1 MECFRSIIGQ
11 LIRFGDNNRSRFFE
25 VCQPVTKVD
34 IGICYIHNV
43 SGALGITK
51 YLFLARNVVWARG
64 QRTATLIKCVID
76 FSTQKERPFCR
87 LTVRD
92 FIK

>member
-51 YLFLARNVVWARG
+51 YLFLDNTKKCGLG
-64 QRTATLIKCVID
+64 QGSKNCYTY
-76 FSTQKERPFCR
+76 
-87 LTVRD
+87 
-92 FIK
+92 